1 VSVAAKPHT
10 GTRATLVRPQSQAR
24 QVEHRQHGAGAI
36 RELSGNS
43 APLNGLAAASRSIT
57 SAKMG
62 IRHDKIAHPKG
73 Y

>member
-1 VSVAAKPHT
+1 LST
-10 GTRATLVRPQSQAR
+10 GK
-24 QVEHRQHGAGAI
+24 HGAGAI

-43 APLNGLAAASRSIT
+43 ALLNGLAVASRSIT
-57 SAKMG
+57 GAKMG